1 MAGFW
6 HGFSSPFWAWDRVI
20 RIFGSMLVRPLKT
33 RMRLNRRLPRLGGTG
48 IGIGTDIYMHVSSD
62 DVERIVFRS
71 EATEHAGRRV

>member
-1 MAGFW
+1 MAPDGWILARFFFAIL
-6 HGFSSPFWAWDRVI
+6 GLDRVI

-62 DVERIVFRS
+62 DVERIVF
-71 EATEHAGRRV
+71 